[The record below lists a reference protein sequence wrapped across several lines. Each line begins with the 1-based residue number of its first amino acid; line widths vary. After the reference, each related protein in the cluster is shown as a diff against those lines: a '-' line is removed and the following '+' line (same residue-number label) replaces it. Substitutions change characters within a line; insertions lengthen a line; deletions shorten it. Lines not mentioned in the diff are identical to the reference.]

1 MAFFDKLNQVAKNI
15 GDKTSDAIETT
26 KLNSKIAS
34 EKLAANEELLKIGQF
49 YYDRFLMGQ
58 AEPDIVGY
66 CQAAKSH
73 LDAAAQAQADID
85 RIKMDNGAPAAY
97 GAQPAYNAQPEPAP
111 AAGGAGCPNC
121 GTVNPEGTKF
131 CAGCGTKLEAPAQP
145 QGIFCPNC
153 GASLLA
159 GTKFCN
165 QCGNRMDG

>member
-26 KLNSKIAS
+26 KLNGKIS
-34 EKLAANEELLKIGQF
+34 GEKLAANEELLKIGQF

-58 AEPDIVGY
+58 AEPEILEY

-73 LDAAAQAQADID
+73 LDAAAQAQAEIN
-85 RIKMDNGAPAAY
+85 RIKMDSNAPVGY
-97 GAQPAYNAQPEPAP
+97 GAQPVYNAQPAQP
-111 AAGGAGCPNC
+111 AGGAVCPNC
-121 GTVNPEGTKF
+121 GTANPTGTKF
-131 CAGCGTKLEAPAQP
+131 CAGCGTKLEAEAPAQP

-153 GASLLA
+153 GTSLPA

-165 QCGNRMDG
+165 QCGNRME